1 MQNPT
6 ALQPPGTAQSV
17 RFVDVAKRFGGVT
30 AVENFNLTIE
40 PGQFVT
46 LLGPS
51 GCGKSTTLNMIAG
64 LELPSEGRIL
74 IGERDVTAVSPA
86 DRDIA
91 MVFQSY
97 ALYPHLTVF
106 ENIAFPLRARR
117 RRTSEADVATKVRDA
132 AMVLG
137 LDTLLERYPRQ
148 VSGGQRQRVALG
160 RAMVRNPTVYLLDE
174 PLSNLDQQLRVQMRS
189 ELKDLH
195 QRLGATML
203 YVTHD
208 QGEAMSLSDRIAIMS
223 GGRIEQFGAPRELY
237 RNPANLFVARFL
249 GEPGMTIIEGQAAE
263 GRFLAPDVSCD
274 LPPECA
280 GWPSPIA
287 MGVRP
292 ENLVPT
298 APDCSPLS
306 GLVRTVEFLGSRSLI
321 RVDVGPVLTMA
332 FVPADVNIR
341 VGDRIGLSPGSPD
354 DIHWFDVATGKVIR
368 SNGPLGGQAGWGGLE
383 PARAED

>member
-1 MQNPT
+1 MPASILTRDESQSS
-6 ALQPPGTAQSV
+6 ARSV
-17 RFVDVAKRFGGVT
+17 RFMDVVKRFGAVT
-30 AVENFNLTIE
+30 AVERFNLTIE

-64 LELPSEGRIL
+64 LELPTEGRIL
-74 IGERDVTAVSPA
+74 IGDRDVTAISPA

-97 ALYPHLTVF
+97 ALYPHLTIF

-117 RRTSEADVATKVRDA
+117 RRTEEADVVKKVKDA
-132 AMVLG
+132 ALMLG
-137 LDTLLERYPRQ
+137 LDSLLHRFPRE

-160 RAMVRNPTVYLLDE
+160 RAMVRQPTVYLLDE

-195 QRLGATML
+195 LRLGATML

-208 QGEAMSLSDRIAIMS
+208 QGEAMTLSDSIAVMS
-223 GGRIEQFGAPRELY
+223 GGRIEQFGAPKDLY

-249 GEPGMTIIEGQAAE
+249 GEPGMTIIEGQVDN
-263 GRFLAPDVSCD
+263 RTFRAPDVVHD
-274 LPPECA
+274 A
-280 GWPSPIA
+280 PSVISGTRLA

-292 ENLVPT
+292 EDLTPCQ
-298 APDCSPLS
+298 PDNGPMS
-306 GLVRTVEFLGSRSLI
+306 GIVRTIEFLGSRSLI
-321 RVDVGPVLTMA
+321 RVDVGPVLVTA
-332 FVPADVNIR
+332 FIASEAEVRI
-341 VGDRIGLSPGSPD
+341 GERIGLKPTTPTSVC
-354 DIHWFDVATGKVIR
+354 WFDLETSQALPRVAVC
-368 SNGPLGGQAGWGGLE
+368 
-383 PARAED
+383 

>member
-1 MQNPT
+1 MEIARPPAEET
-6 ALQPPGTAQSV
+6 AARSV
-17 RFVDVAKRFGGVT
+17 RFVDVAKRFGDVV
-30 AVENFNLTIE
+30 AVERFNLAIE

-74 IGERDVTAVSPA
+74 IGDRDVTAISPA

-117 RRTSEADVATKVRDA
+117 RRTSEVQVASRVAEA
-132 AMVLG
+132 AKVLG
-137 LDTLLERYPRQ
+137 LDQLLQRYPREI
-148 VSGGQRQRVALG
+148 SGGQRQRVALG
-160 RAMVRNPTVYLLDE
+160 RAMVRRPTVYLLDE

-195 QRLGATML
+195 LRLGATML

-208 QGEAMSLSDRIAIMS
+208 QGEAMTLSDAIAVMS
-223 GGRIEQFGAPRELY
+223 GGRIEQYGAPKDLY

-249 GEPGMTIIEGQAAE
+249 GEPGMTIIEGEVQA
-263 GRFLAPDVSCD
+263 GRFVAMGVTLD
-274 LPPECA
+274 LPDDFA
-280 GWPSPIA
+280 GRHSRLA

-292 ENLVPT
+292 EDLVAQDPGV
-298 APDCSPLS
+298 APMV
-306 GLVRTVEFLGSRSLI
+306 GIVRTVEFLGSRSLVRADI
-321 RVDVGPVLTMA
+321 GPVLATA
-332 FVPADVNIR
+332 FVEPDIR
-341 VGDRIGLSPGSPD
+341 VRAGEAIGLAPLRGD
-354 DIHWFDVATGKVIR
+354 LVRWFDLQTGAAISEGR
-368 SNGPLGGQAGWGGLE
+368 GPRQT
-383 PARAED
+383 R

>member
-1 MQNPT
+1 MELTRPLAEAT
-6 ALQPPGTAQSV
+6 AARSV
-17 RFVDVAKRFGGVT
+17 RFVDVAKRFGEVV
-30 AVENFNLTIE
+30 AVERFNLAIE

-74 IGERDVTAVSPA
+74 IGDRDVTAISPA

-117 RRTSEADVATKVRDA
+117 RRTSEAQVASRVTEA
-132 AMVLG
+132 AKVLG
-137 LDTLLERYPRQ
+137 LDQLLQRYPREI
-148 VSGGQRQRVALG
+148 SGGQRQRVALG
-160 RAMVRNPTVYLLDE
+160 RAMVRRPTVYLLDE

-195 QRLGATML
+195 LRLGATML

-208 QGEAMSLSDRIAIMS
+208 QGEAMTLSDTIAVMS
-223 GGRIEQFGAPRELY
+223 GGRIEQYGAPKDLY

-249 GEPGMTIIEGQAAE
+249 GEPGMTIIEGEVHA
-263 GRFLAPDVSCD
+263 GRFAAQGVTLD
-274 LPPECA
+274 LPDELA
-280 GWPSPIA
+280 GRHSRLA

-292 ENLVPT
+292 EDLVAQDPAV
-298 APDCSPLS
+298 APMV
-306 GLVRTVEFLGSRSLI
+306 GTVRTVEFLGSRSLVRADI
-321 RVDVGPVLTMA
+321 GPVLASA
-332 FVPADVNIR
+332 FVEPDIR
-341 VGDRIGLSPGSPD
+341 VRAGEAIGLAPLRAD
-354 DIHWFDVATGKVIR
+354 LVRWFDPRTGAAIPATAAVR
-368 SNGPLGGQAGWGGLE
+368 LAP
-383 PARAED
+383 

>member
-1 MQNPT
+1 MSSSSVSAEET
-6 ALQPPGTAQSV
+6 AARSV
-17 RFVDVAKRFGGVT
+17 RFVDVAKRFGDVV
-30 AVENFNLTIE
+30 AVERFNLAIE

-64 LELPSEGRIL
+64 LELPSEGRIM
-74 IGERDVTAVSPA
+74 IGDRDVTAISPA

-117 RRTSEADVATKVRDA
+117 RRTSEVQVASRVAEA
-132 AMVLG
+132 AKVLG
-137 LDTLLERYPRQ
+137 LDQLLQRYPREI
-148 VSGGQRQRVALG
+148 SGGQRQRVALG
-160 RAMVRNPTVYLLDE
+160 RAMVRRPTVYLLDE

-195 QRLGATML
+195 LRLGATML

-208 QGEAMSLSDRIAIMS
+208 QGEAMTLSDAIAVMS
-223 GGRIEQFGAPRELY
+223 GGRIEQYGAPKDLY

-249 GEPGMTIIEGQAAE
+249 GEPGMTIIEGEVQA
-263 GRFLAPDVSCD
+263 GRFVAMGVTLD
-274 LPPECA
+274 LPDDFA
-280 GWPSPIA
+280 GRHSRLA

-292 ENLVPT
+292 EDLVAQDPGV
-298 APDCSPLS
+298 APMV
-306 GLVRTVEFLGSRSLI
+306 GIVRTVEFLGSRSLVRADI
-321 RVDVGPVLTMA
+321 GPVLATA
-332 FVPADVNIR
+332 FVEPDIR
-341 VGDRIGLSPGSPD
+341 VRAGEAIGLAPLRGD
-354 DIHWFDVATGKVIR
+354 LVRWFDLQTGAAISEGR
-368 SNGPLGGQAGWGGLE
+368 GPRQT
-383 PARAED
+383 R